1 MTEMTLAET
10 FIEIWRQV
18 MDSGD
23 GPPKQVT
30 IGGQTW
36 RVRRTRSTQVHAV
49 DFMFGEYDV
58 TGIEQNPRKKTR
70 WAKKAREGAKV
81 MQFLCERQFIAN
93 VCDGVLNRYGIWKD
107 LNLPE

>member
-1 MTEMTLAET
+1 MTLAET
-10 FIEIWRQV
+10 FLEVWQKV
-18 MDSGD
+18 MDAEG
-23 GPPKQVT
+23 GPPKEIILEGET
-30 IGGQTW
+30 Y
-36 RVRRTRSTQVHAV
+36 RVRRTRSTHVHAV
-49 DFMFGEYDV
+49 DFMFGELDV

-93 VCDGVLNRYGIWKD
+93 VCDGVLSRYGMWKD